1 MSHLHVMRQPKQTGW
16 RIAYRFV
23 SGRPLDGIARTDC
36 GYLRSGRKALTFNGH
51 ASKWAMLPGWK
62 RQIVRLGSPVTAYTL
77 AQTYLTHPG
86 PFTATTLVTASVVAG
101 TAARR
106 ARQRWRMR
114 RFNAAYVEP
123 TLAALRPALG
133 EAPVRLHV
141 SPELGD
147 LVPRLIRP
155 MSPAEKAVRAWYG
168 EHVEPVVRW
177 LPDQTMRGFWA
188 LQRRAEPVTNWL
200 ERFRVPRDVAGPR
213 IDLALAVPFVTAEQR
228 QYISAVISA
237 KIPVSDL
244 VERWDQVGPRVT
256 ASWTVRRRPPSK
268 VGYADLDAR
277 LPHLKEWEF
286 FVGLGAAG
294 KPVTVSLRDD
304 SPHIACSAGSGA
316 GKSVLAQAI
325 AVQVLARGGQVVILD
340 RKGSHRWALGLPGVV
355 YCTTVE
361 QMHQAL
367 VQLDELAETRNSQAL
382 DQPEDW
388 DPGARVFVIAEELNA
403 TFYKLRDWWEEN
415 KPKGGKKTSPAV
427 RAFRNLLF
435 MGRSAKV
442 NVFAVAQMLTAHTTG
457 GSESREN
464 FAVRALARYTKN
476 NWQMLAPE
484 AGMPRASRTLGRWQ
498 IVVAGTATECQVVY
512 LSAAEAR
519 LLVHKHAPVSPT
531 AQTPLIGVGQEMSP
545 RRGDSGDTGTADGPA
560 DPLAEAITL
569 RDAVD
574 RGIAPWAFDATKKRL
589 QRARKANRPTAPV
602 PVGREGNADLYT
614 LGDLVVWVESELV
627 S

>member
-1 MSHLHVMRQPKQTGW
+1 MTHLHMMRQPKQTGW
-16 RIAYRFV
+16 RIAYRFL
-23 SGRPLDGIARTDC
+23 SGRPLDGVARTDC
-36 GYLRSGRKALTFNGH
+36 GYLRPGKRALTLHGH
-51 ASKWAMLPGWK
+51 ASRWAMLPGWK
-62 RQIVRLGSPVTAYTL
+62 RQVLRLGSPVATVTL
-77 AQTYLTHPG
+77 VQTYLAHPG
-86 PFTATTLVTASVVAG
+86 PFTATVLATTSVVAG
-101 TAARR
+101 RAIRR
-106 ARQRWRMR
+106 ARARWRMR
-114 RFNAAYVEP
+114 RFHAAYVEP

-133 EAPVRLHV
+133 QAPVRLQV

-147 LVPRLIRP
+147 LVPRLANP

-168 EHVEPVVRW
+168 QHVEPVLRW
-177 LPDQTMRGFWA
+177 LPDHTMRGLWA
-188 LQRRAEPVTNWL
+188 LQRKMQPVTIWL
-200 ERFRVPRDVAGPR
+200 DRLRVPRNDVGPR
-213 IDLALAVPFVTAEQR
+213 ITLALGVPFVTAEQR

-237 KIPVSDL
+237 KIPASDL
-244 VERWDQVGPRVT
+244 VERWDQVGPKVS

-286 FVGLGAAG
+286 FLGLGAAG
-294 KPVTVSLRDD
+294 KPVIISLKDD

-316 GKSVLAQAI
+316 GKSVLAQAF

-340 RKGSHRWALGLPGVV
+340 RKGSHRWALGLAGVT

-361 QMHQAL
+361 QMHHAL
-367 VQLDELAETRNSQAL
+367 IALDQLAETRNAQAL
-382 DQPEDW
+382 DRPEDW
-388 DPGARVFVIAEELNA
+388 DPGPRVFVIAEELNA
-403 TFYKLRDWWEEN
+403 TFYKLRDWWEDN

-498 IVVAGTATECQVVY
+498 IVVAGTVTECQVVY

-519 LLVHKHAPVSPT
+519 LCVHKHTPLSPT
-531 AQTPLIGVGQEMSP
+531 TQTPLISVSQEMSP
-545 RRGDSGDTGTADGPA
+545 RPGDNGDTTTAEIPA

-574 RGIAPWAFDATKKRL
+574 RGITPWAFDATKKRL

-602 PVGREGNADLYT
+602 AVGRDGNADLYT